1 MLTQV
6 KNLLSFSKTGQ
17 NPLGQ
22 QQQQPLSLSL
32 VSRKNNEE
40 ERALKQL
47 MESTCAQVGG
57 CGTLSLSGD
66 RSNTHFY
73 FSIFL
78 RVRKRLN
85 SFGCCCCWLLA
96 ASRFLFFAT
105 ARLPPQRRG
114 VYLTRNSDHLRR
126 IERKEVI
133 FGGKPKKKKSGQCQA
148 VQFFYL
154 KKKIKILHSS
164 PSQQLL
170 LFCSHEE
177 EETKIFT
184 HTTAEETS

>member
-1 MLTQV
+1 MC
-6 KNLLSFSKTGQ
+6 TG
-17 NPLGQ
+17 
-22 QQQQPLSLSL
+22 
-32 VSRKNNEE
+32 
-40 ERALKQL
+40 
-47 MESTCAQVGG
+47 GG
-57 CGTLSLSGD
+57 LWHSLSLSGD

-85 SFGCCCCWLLA
+85 SFGCCWLLA

-154 KKKIKILHSS
+154 KKKKKLKSFIRRPPSNFFFFVPMKKKKQKFLPTRQQKRLHKMPQIIKIKEQ
-164 PSQQLL
+164 PKRKKK
-170 LFCSHEE
+170 
-177 EETKIFT
+177 KIRQKVIKNK
-184 HTTAEETS
+184 

>member
-1 MLTQV
+1 MLFTFLFHWLYWLFFMLTQV

-22 QQQQPLSLSL
+22 QQQQPLSLSHSS
-32 VSRKNNEE
+32 VEKTMKKKEHWNSWWSQRVH
-40 ERALKQL
+40 RWGVVA
-47 MESTCAQVGG
+47 
-57 CGTLSLSGD
+57 LSLSLSLW
-66 RSNTHFY
+66 RQIKYTFLFFY
-73 FSIFL
+73 IFAREEKTKL
-78 RVRKRLN
+78 FWL
-85 SFGCCCCWLLA
+85 LLA

-154 KKKIKILHSS
+154 KKKKN
-164 PSQQLL
+164 
-170 LFCSHEE
+170 
-177 EETKIFT
+177 
-184 HTTAEETS
+184 